1 VNVEDVEQE
10 SNCNVLVHVFMS
22 GENQYKIPKN
32 AVVVGSTD
40 IFQDAEKRLKITKL
54 PDMLCLTLKRFSF
67 DPRTSS
73 MRKVRINI
81 NHNISFHVRSQF
93 CKMCNIDGERLYCED

>member
-1 VNVEDVEQE
+1 
-10 SNCNVLVHVFMS
+10 MS

-32 AVVVGSTD
+32 AVVVGSSD
-40 IFQDAEKRLKITKL
+40 SFQDAEKRLKITKL

-73 MRKVRINI
+73 MRKVRMNSDYI
-81 NHNISFHVRSQF
+81 ISFRVCSEIN
-93 CKMCNIDGERLYCED
+93 KMCIIDGERLYCMD

>member
-1 VNVEDVEQE
+1 
-10 SNCNVLVHVFMS
+10 M
-22 GENQYKIPKN
+22 
-32 AVVVGSTD
+32 VVGSSD
-40 IFQDAEKRLKITKL
+40 SFQDAEKRLKITKL

-81 NHNISFHVRSQF
+81 DHNTSVHVCSEIT
-93 CKMCNIDGERLYCED
+93 KMCITDKERLYYED

>member
-1 VNVEDVEQE
+1 
-10 SNCNVLVHVFMS
+10 MS

-32 AVVVGSTD
+32 AVAVGSSD
-40 IFQDAEKRLKITKL
+40 SFQDAEKRLKITKL

-73 MRKVRINI
+73 MRKVRKILI
-81 NHNISFHVRSQF
+81 MISLSMPVL
-93 CKMCNIDGERLYCED
+93 K